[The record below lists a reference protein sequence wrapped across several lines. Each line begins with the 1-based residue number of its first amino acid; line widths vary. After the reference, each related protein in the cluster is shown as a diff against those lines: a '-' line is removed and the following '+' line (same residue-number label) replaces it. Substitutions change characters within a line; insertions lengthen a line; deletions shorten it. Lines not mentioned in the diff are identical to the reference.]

1 MVSPY
6 LEIFKKPV
14 FAKMEFIQDIFIT
27 GIIMPNNWDE
37 NGKIIEIALYT
48 NTEDLYTVEQSSLT
62 QELINFIHTRVKIRG
77 KIRKHPDGK
86 KSIAVQNYMVLEK
99 IIDEEINT
107 H

>member
-1 MVSPY
+1 
-6 LEIFKKPV
+6 
-14 FAKMEFIQDIFIT
+14 MEFIQDIFIT

-48 NTEDLYTVEQSSLT
+48 NTEDLYTVERNNLT
-62 QELINFIHTRVKIRG
+62 QELIKFMHTRVEIKG

-86 KSIAVQNYMVLEK
+86 KSINVQNYMVLEE
-99 IIDEEINT
+99 IIDEEMNT

>member
-1 MVSPY
+1 M
-6 LEIFKKPV
+6 I
-14 FAKMEFIQDIFIT
+14 EFNQDIAAT

-37 NGKIIEIALYT
+37 NGKVIEIALYT
-48 NTEDLYTVEQSSLT
+48 NTEDLYTVEQNSLS
-62 QELINFIHTRVKIRG
+62 QKLIKFIHTRVEIRG

-99 IIDEEINT
+99 IIDEEMNT

>member
-1 MVSPY
+1 M
-6 LEIFKKPV
+6 I
-14 FAKMEFIQDIFIT
+14 EFNQDIAAT

-37 NGKIIEIALYT
+37 NGKVIEIALYT
-48 NTEDLYTVEQSSLT
+48 NTEDLYTVEQNSLT
-62 QELINFIHTRVKIRG
+62 QELIKFMHKRVEIKG

-99 IIDEEINT
+99 IIDEEMNT